1 MHPETGIAM
10 LLAASAL
17 AVVTAGRLR
26 ALLPRPAGDALMAVA
41 GAGIGAGGLM
51 MLHDVGRASWI
62 AAPAVLALIAPLHMR
77 ALFARGGPF
86 RT

>member
-1 MHPETGIAM
+1 MHPEAGIAIV
-10 LLAASAL
+10 LAASVL

-26 ALLPRPAGDALMAVA
+26 ASLPRPAIDALMALA
-41 GAGIGAGGLM
+41 GAGIGVGSLM
-51 MLHDVGRASWI
+51 MLDDVGTASWI
-62 AAPAVLALIAPLHMR
+62 AAPVVLGTIAPLHVR